1 MVAIIGGVLEVLGL
15 LSGVILMVAPLG
27 IGPAT
32 PGIITWLMFPCLTI
46 AGFVLLAMASPKA
59 PIALLSRLA
68 GGALLVLALAS
79 IVVLFLAANG
89 LAGFEGE
96 SHASLWYVM
105 VVGFVL
111 GGAGFS
117 LRRSSVPPQADASA
131 KQ

>member
-1 MVAIIGGVLEVLGL
+1 MTALIGGVLEVLGL

-46 AGFVLLAMASPKA
+46 AGFILLAMASPKA

-68 GGALLVLALAS
+68 GGALLILALAS

-89 LAGFEGE
+89 LAGIQ
-96 SHASLWYVM
+96 SDSLASLWYVM
-105 VVGFVL
+105 ILGFLL
-111 GGAGFS
+111 GGASFS
-117 LRRSSVPPQADASA
+117 LRRSSAPPQGDATA
-131 KQ
+131 KN